1 MVDCFAYSDTALV
14 ERAVVGTEV
23 AVSVVDT
30 GDGPFALPAV
40 EIVTDGP
47 YDYDAR
53 YNPGRTEY
61 FTPARLSADAG
72 DARSRTVAVAAH
84 RALRARRV
92 CPAPT

>member
-14 ERAVVGTEV
+14 ERAVIGTEV

-61 FTPARLSADAG
+61 FAPARLSDRRRASAVAD
-72 DARSRTVAVAAH
+72 VAVAAH
-84 RALRARRV
+84 GRSGSTACRG
-92 CPAPT
+92 PT

>member
-47 YDYDAR
+47 YDFDAR

-61 FTPARLSADAG
+61 FTPARLSPELSAG
-72 DARSRTVAVAAH
+72 
-84 RALRARRV
+84 RR
-92 CPAPT
+92 